1 MKKFLV
7 PLDFSIPS
15 ESAAEYA
22 IEMTKDIPGTEIIL
36 YHVYKNDIFSL
47 SKHSGEGVRK
57 KATDADL
64 QIVKDFLK
72 NSPHQKIT
80 IESEGGPFIDNI
92 SKYVLGNHIDMVIMG
107 INGKSI
113 RANVNIG
120 SDTLS
125 MISKI
130 NTPIMIIPHD
140 LKFKKI
146 DNILFASDFKDVA
159 RKTPFDSLKKALD
172 FFNSK
177 LNILNVDSEHFIEL
191 SEPYKKEKEEME
203 SKLKKYN
210 PEFNFL
216 RSYDFLETIVTF
228 AETEDIDLIITVP
241 KKQGFFNQLFKI
253 YTRKLA
259 LGSNKPVVAIS
270 M

>member
-7 PLDFSIPS
+7 PLDFSLPS

-22 IEMTKDIPGTEIIL
+22 MEMTKDIPETEIIL

-47 SKHSGEGVRK
+47 LKHNGEGARK
-57 KATDADL
+57 RATDAEL

-80 IESEGGPFIDNI
+80 MVSEEGPFIDNI
-92 SKYVLGNHIDMVIMG
+92 SKYVLGNHIDMVIAG
-107 INGKSI
+107 INKSSI
-113 RANVNIG
+113 KSNINIG

-130 NTPIMIIPHD
+130 NTPIMIIPPD
-140 LKFKKI
+140 LKFKKVS
-146 DNILFASDFKDVA
+146 NVLFASDFKDVA
-159 RKTPFDSLKKALD
+159 RKTPFDSLKKVLD
-172 FFNSK
+172 FFNPNLK
-177 LNILNVDSEHFIEL
+177 ILNVDSEHYIEL
-191 SEPYKKEKEEME
+191 SEPYKIEKAEME
-203 SKLKKYN
+203 SKLEKYN
-210 PEFNFL
+210 PEFFFL
-216 RSYDFLETIVTF
+216 RSFDFLESIASF
-228 AETEDIDLIITVP
+228 AETEETDVMITVP
-241 KKQGFFNQLFKI
+241 KKQGFYNQLFKI

-259 LGSNKPVVAIS
+259 LGTNKPVIAIS

>member
-47 SKHSGEGVRK
+47 LKNSTEEARK

-64 QIVKDFLK
+64 EIVKDFLK

-80 IESEGGPFIDNI
+80 IESEEGSFIDDI
-92 SKYVLGNHIDMVIMG
+92 SKYVLSNDIDMVIMG
-107 INGKSI
+107 INRSSI
-113 RANVNIG
+113 RSNVNMG
-120 SDTLS
+120 SDTLN
-125 MISKI
+125 MITKI
-130 NTPIMIIPHD
+130 STPIMIIPHD
-140 LKFKKI
+140 LKYTKI
-146 DNILFASDFKDVA
+146 NNALFASDFKDVA
-159 RKTPFDSLKKALD
+159 RKTPFDSLKKVLD
-172 FFNSK
+172 FFNPALS
-177 LNILNVDSEHFIEL
+177 ILNVDSEHYIEL
-191 SEPYKKEKEEME
+191 SETYKIEKGEME
-203 SKLKKYN
+203 SKLKKYK
-210 PEFNFL
+210 PEFFFL
-216 RSYDFLETIVTF
+216 RSFDFLEGIITF
-228 AETEDIDLIITVP
+228 AETKEMDLIITVP

-259 LGSNKPVVAIS
+259 LESNKPVLAIS
-270 M
+270 R

>member
-22 IEMTKDIPGTEIIL
+22 IEMTKDIPDTEIIL

-47 SKHSGEGVRK
+47 LKHEGGSRK

-64 QIVKDFLK
+64 QIVKDFLR

-80 IESEGGPFIDNI
+80 MESEEGALIDDI
-92 SKYVLGNHIDMVIMG
+92 AKYVLSNDIDMVIMG
-107 INGKSI
+107 ITGSSI
-113 RANVNIG
+113 RSNVNIG
-120 SDTLS
+120 SDTLT

-130 NTPIMIIPHD
+130 STPIMIIPHD
-140 LKFKKI
+140 LKYKKI
-146 DNILFASDFKDVA
+146 NTALFASDFKDVA
-159 RKTPFDSLKKALD
+159 RKTPFDSLKKVLD
-172 FFNSK
+172 FFNPA
-177 LNILNVDSEHFIEL
+177 LNILNVDSEHYIEL
-191 SEPYKKEKEEME
+191 SETYKIEKDEME

-210 PEFNFL
+210 PEFFFL
-216 RSYDFLETIVTF
+216 RSFDFLEGIITF
-228 AETEDIDLIITVP
+228 AETKETDLIITVP

-259 LGSNKPVVAIS
+259 LESNKPVLAIS
-270 M
+270 R